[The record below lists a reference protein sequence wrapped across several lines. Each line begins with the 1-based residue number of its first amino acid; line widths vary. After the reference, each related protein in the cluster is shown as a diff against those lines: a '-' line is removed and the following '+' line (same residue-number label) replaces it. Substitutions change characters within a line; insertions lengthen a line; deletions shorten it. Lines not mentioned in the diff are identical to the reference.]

1 MSKRNTSA
9 AQRPRKLAVGQ
20 SWESDSEYQKKKI
33 DKHFT
38 GIKHSAY
45 QPPKGVVPDNAV
57 VGDSVDY
64 NMLNSVVTSS
74 DSVFMGYPLLASLAQ
89 KSENRVACEQSVNEV
104 FRKGFKVKS
113 NDTKNDRSD
122 IIGQIEDA
130 FERFAVEKHLKS
142 LGFNAE
148 AFGNS
153 FLFVK
158 MKGDENER
166 DKELLLDPTK
176 IKKGD
181 LEGFRVVEP
190 MWTYPQA
197 YNAIDPISPEFFVP
211 QQWYV
216 MGRIVSA
223 SRMKSLVLYSVPDM
237 LKPSY
242 NFGGLSLIQMM
253 LPYVI
258 NWESVRDDIP
268 RIITSFRTYIWSTDM
283 ETYLQD
289 RSEFEK
295 RLDTLVYG
303 KDNHGVLAI
312 DKQVETLEQMN
323 TALTG
328 LHELQA
334 EMLRLIC
341 VPSRLS
347 VTSFTGSQPSGMNS
361 SGEGERE
368 SQHENVSN
376 KQKNSY
382 KPVLDWVLK
391 ILCLNEFGEFYEDLY
406 IDFNPLDEMSD
417 IEIAELNNKKADTY
431 VKLIDAEVV
440 TPEQVCKVIA
450 ADDDSE
456 FNGIKY
462 EVVSIYPDGELDED
476 KNTAPGEVQLDDS
489 ESVRN
494 VAKGTN
500 L

>member
-1 MSKRNTSA
+1 MSKRKTSA
-9 AQRPRKLAVGQ
+9 AQKPRKLAVGQ
-20 SWESDSEYQKKKI
+20 SWASDSEMQKRKI
-33 DKHFT
+33 DQHFSSMKH
-38 GIKHSAY
+38 GAY
-45 QPPKGVVPDNAV
+45 KPPAGVVPDDAV

-64 NMLNSVVTSS
+64 GMLNSVFVSS
-74 DSVFMGYPLLASLAQ
+74 DSVFMGYPLLATLAQ
-89 KSENRVACEQSVNEV
+89 KSENRVACEQSVNEI

-113 NDTKNDRSD
+113 NDTKNDRSA
-122 IIGQIEDA
+122 IIGQLEDA
-130 FERFAVEKHLKS
+130 FEKYAVEKHLKL

-158 MKGDENER
+158 LKGDENER
-166 DKELLLDPTK
+166 EKELMLDSTK

-181 LEGFRVVEP
+181 LEGFRVIEP

-223 SRMKSLVLYSVPDM
+223 SRMKPLVLYSVPDM

-253 LPYVI
+253 LPYVT

-268 RIITSFRTYIWSTDM
+268 RIIMSFRTYIWSTDM

-289 RSEFEK
+289 RNEFDK

-312 DKQVETLEQMN
+312 DKAMETLEQMN
-323 TALTG
+323 TSLTG
-328 LHELQA
+328 LSDLLGQQQQLLC
-334 EMLRLIC
+334 M
-341 VPSRLS
+341 PSRLS
-347 VTSFTGSQPSGMNS
+347 VTSLTGSQPSGMNAT
-361 SGEGERE
+361 GEGETTA
-368 SQHENVSN
+368 QHENISN

-382 KPVLDWVLK
+382 KPVLDWILK
-391 ILCLNEFGEFYEDLY
+391 ILCLNEFGEFYDDLY
-406 IDFNPLDEMSD
+406 IDFNPLDELSD
-417 IEIAELNNKKADTY
+417 LEIADINNKKADTY
-431 VKLIDAEVV
+431 VKLIDSEVV
-440 TPEQVCKVIA
+440 TPEQVCKVLA

-462 EVVSIYPDGELDED
+462 EVVSIRPDEDEEGLDED
-476 KNTAPGEVQLDDS
+476 KDPSPGSLQLNDS
-489 ESVRN
+489 KPIRD
-494 VAKGTN
+494 VA
-500 L
+500 

>member
-1 MSKRNTSA
+1 MSKRKTSA
-9 AQRPRKLAVGQ
+9 AQKPRKLAVGQ
-20 SWESDSEYQKKKI
+20 SWASDSEMQKRKI
-33 DKHFT
+33 EQHFSN
-38 GIKHSAY
+38 IKHGAY
-45 QPPKGVVPDNAV
+45 KPPAGVVPDNVV

-64 NMLNSVVTSS
+64 GMLNSVFVSS
-74 DSVFMGYPLLASLAQ
+74 DSVFMGYPLLATLAQ

-113 NDTKNDRSD
+113 NDTENDRSK

-130 FERFAVEKHLKS
+130 FEKYAVEKHLKL

-197 YNAIDPISPEFFVP
+197 YNAIDPISPDFFVP

-253 LPYVI
+253 LPYVT

-289 RSEFEK
+289 RNEFDK

-312 DKQVETLEQMN
+312 DKAQETLEQMN
-323 TALTG
+323 TSLTG

-347 VTSFTGSQPSGMNS
+347 VTSLTGSQPSGMNA

-368 SQHENVSN
+368 SQHENISN

-406 IDFNPLDEMSD
+406 IDFNPLDELSD
-417 IEIAELNNKKADTY
+417 LEIADINNKKADTY

-440 TPEQVCKVIA
+440 TPEQVCNVIA

-462 EVVSIYPDGELDED
+462 EVVSIYPEGDPDED
-476 KNTAPGEVQLDDS
+476 KDPSQGSLQRDDS
-489 ESVRN
+489 KSIRD
-494 VAKGTN
+494 VA
-500 L
+500 

>member
-1 MSKRNTSA
+1 MSKRKPSA
-9 AQRPRKLAVGQ
+9 AQKPRKLAVGQ
-20 SWESDSEYQKKKI
+20 SWTSDGEFQKQKI
-33 DKHFT
+33 DKHFA
-38 GIKHSAY
+38 GLKHEAY
-45 QPPKGVVPDNAV
+45 KPLKGVVPENVV
-57 VGDSVDY
+57 VGDGVDY
-64 NMLNSVVTSS
+64 GTLNSMFVSA
-74 DSVFMGYPLLASLAQ
+74 DSVFMGYPVLATLAQ
-89 KSENRVACEQSVNEV
+89 KSENRVACEQSVNEI

-113 NDTKNDRSD
+113 NNTENDRSN
-122 IIGQIEDA
+122 IIGQLEDA
-130 FERFAVEKHLKS
+130 FELFAVEKHLKL

-158 MKGDENER
+158 LKGDENER
-166 DKELLLDPTK
+166 EKELMLDSTK

-181 LEGFRVVEP
+181 LEGFRVIEP

-223 SRMKSLVLYSVPDM
+223 SRMKPLVLYSVPDM

-253 LPYVI
+253 LPYVT

-268 RIITSFRTYIWSTDM
+268 RIIMSFRTYIWSTDM

-289 RSEFEK
+289 RNEFNK

-312 DKQVETLEQMN
+312 DKMMETLEQMY
-323 TALTG
+323 TSLTG
-328 LHELQA
+328 LSDLLGQQQQLLC
-334 EMLRLIC
+334 M
-341 VPSRLS
+341 PSRLS
-347 VTSFTGSQPSGMNS
+347 VTSLTGSQPSGMNAT
-361 SGEGERE
+361 GEGETTA
-368 SQHENVSN
+368 QHENISN

-382 KPVLDWVLK
+382 KPVLDWILK

-406 IDFNPLDEMSD
+406 IDFNPLDELSD
-417 IEIAELNNKKADTY
+417 LEIADINNKKADTY
-431 VKLIDAEVV
+431 VKLIDAEIV

-462 EVVSIYPDGELDED
+462 EVVSIRTDEDED
-476 KNTAPGEVQLDDS
+476 KDDPDEDKDAEKGSLQLDDS
-489 ESVRN
+489 KPVREI
-494 VAKGTN
+494 A
-500 L
+500 

>member
-9 AQRPRKLAVGQ
+9 AQKPRKLAVGQ
-20 SWESDSEYQKKKI
+20 SWASDSEMQKRKI
-33 DKHFT
+33 DQHFSNMKH
-38 GIKHSAY
+38 GAY
-45 QPPKGVVPDNAV
+45 KPPAGVVPDNVV
-57 VGDSVDY
+57 VGDSIDY
-64 NMLNSVVTSS
+64 DMLNSVFVSS
-74 DSVFMGYPLLASLAQ
+74 DSVFMGYPLLATLAQ
-89 KSENRVACEQSVNEV
+89 KSENRVACEQSVNEI

-113 NDTKNDRSD
+113 NDTENDRTK
-122 IIGQIEDA
+122 IIGQLEDA
-130 FERFAVEKHLKS
+130 FERYAVEKHMKL

-158 MKGDENER
+158 IKGDENER
-166 DKELLLDPTK
+166 GKELMLDSAK

-181 LEGFRVVEP
+181 LEGFRVIEP

-197 YNAIDPISPEFFVP
+197 YNAIDPINPTFFVP

-223 SRMKSLVLYSVPDM
+223 SRMKPLVIYSVPDM

-253 LPYVI
+253 LPYVT

-268 RIITSFRTYIWSTDM
+268 RIIMSFRTYIWSTDM

-289 RSEFEK
+289 RNEFDK

-312 DKQVETLEQMN
+312 DKAMETLEQMN
-323 TALTG
+323 TSLNGLSDLLTQQQQ
-328 LHELQA
+328 LLC
-334 EMLRLIC
+334 M
-341 VPSRLS
+341 PSRLS
-347 VTSFTGSQPSGMNS
+347 VTSLTGSQPSGMNA

-368 SQHENVSN
+368 AQHENISN

-391 ILCLNEFGEFYEDLY
+391 ILCFNEFGEFYEDLY
-406 IDFNPLDEMSD
+406 IDFNPLDELSD
-417 IEIAELNNKKADTY
+417 LEIADINNKKADTY

-440 TPEQVCKVIA
+440 TPEQVCNVIA

-462 EVVSIYPDGELDED
+462 EVVSIYPEEEEDED
-476 KNTAPGEVQLDDS
+476 KDSSPDPLQRDDS
-489 ESVRN
+489 KPVRD
-494 VAKGTN
+494 VA
-500 L
+500 